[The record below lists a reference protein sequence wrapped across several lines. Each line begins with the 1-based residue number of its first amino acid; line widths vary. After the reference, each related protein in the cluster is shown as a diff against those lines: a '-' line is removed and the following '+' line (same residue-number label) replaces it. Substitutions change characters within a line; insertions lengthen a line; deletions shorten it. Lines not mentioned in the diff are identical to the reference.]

1 MATTLGGN
9 FAVCTA
15 AFTPQCE
22 HLQCQPPQTMKF
34 TLLPLTVAAVIT
46 LAPQFSQAVP
56 SFARQMNMSCTVCHT
71 EYPILTE
78 FGRQFKLNG
87 YTMSANATDL
97 PPLAIMA
104 MPSFTHTAKGQAG
117 GAAPHYADN
126 DNFALNQ
133 LSVFYS
139 GRLFGPYADSLF
151 GPSTSAF
158 LNKFGTFIQTTY
170 DGVGKTWAWDNA
182 ELRWADTTTLGDK
195 ALTYGFYMNNNPGMQ
210 DPWNSTPAWGFP
222 FSSSSL
228 APTPGASQ
236 LIDGGLA
243 QQVLGIGG
251 YAMLS
256 NSLYVDIAAYHSAGY
271 RFQKNLGID
280 PTGETE
286 VPGLAP
292 YWRTAYTHSVG
303 NETFEIGV
311 FGLSAATRPGRNGS
325 KGKDH
330 ITDWG
335 VDAEYQASF
344 GRSDLTGLTSFIYE
358 DQNWNASQAL
368 GNTANRSD
376 HLWTFKATGDYLF
389 DKTIGGAVSYFV
401 ANGSSD
407 PLLYTSTA
415 KGSPLS
421 DGVVLQLNYMPIH
434 KNGGPAFWPRSNVK
448 FSLQYVAYNH
458 FDGASR
464 HAGDN
469 NTLYLEAWFA
479 F

>member
-1 MATTLGGN
+1 MKHSLRLLSLAIAASAVLVPKAT
-9 FAVCTA
+9 
-15 AFTPQCE
+15 
-22 HLQCQPPQTMKF
+22 
-34 TLLPLTVAAVIT
+34 
-46 LAPQFSQAVP
+46 QAVP
-56 SFARQMNMSCTVCHT
+56 SFARQMNMACTVCHT

-97 PPLAIMA
+97 PPLAVMLQ
-104 MPSFTHTAKGQAG
+104 PSFTFTKKGQPG

-151 GPSTSAF
+151 GTSTSSF

-182 ELRWADTTTLGDK
+182 ELRWSDNTTIFEKPT
-195 ALTYGFYMNNNPGMQ
+195 TYGFYLNNNPGMQ

-228 APTPGASQ
+228 APSPGAAQ

-243 QQVLGIGG
+243 QQVLGLGG
-251 YAMLS
+251 YAMIS
-256 NSLYVDIAAYHSAGY
+256 NTLYVDIAAYHTAGT
-271 RFQKNLGID
+271 RFQKSLGVD
-280 PTGETE
+280 PLGETE

-292 YWRTAYTHSVG
+292 YWRAAYTKAVG
-303 NETFEIGV
+303 NENYE
-311 FGLSAATRPGRNGS
+311 FGIFGMSAATYPGRD
-325 KGKDH
+325 KTAGKDH
-330 ITDWG
+330 TTDWG
-335 VDAEYQASF
+335 VDAEYQGSF
-344 GRSDLTGLTSFIYE
+344 GRSDLTGLLSAIYE
-358 DQNWNASQAL
+358 DQNWKASQTLGNASH
-368 GNTANRSD
+368 RSD
-376 HLWTFKATGDYLF
+376 NLWTFKATADYLF
-389 DKTIGGAVSYFV
+389 DKTFGGAVSYFF
-401 ANGSSD
+401 ANGSND
-407 PLLYTSTA
+407 PLLYAGST
-415 KGSPLS
+415 KGSPMS

-434 KNGGPAFWPRSNVK
+434 KNGGPSFWPRSNVK
-448 FSLQYVAYNH
+448 FSLQYVIYDR
-458 FDGASR
+458 FDGGRRNYDGSGRNAW
-464 HAGDN
+464 DN